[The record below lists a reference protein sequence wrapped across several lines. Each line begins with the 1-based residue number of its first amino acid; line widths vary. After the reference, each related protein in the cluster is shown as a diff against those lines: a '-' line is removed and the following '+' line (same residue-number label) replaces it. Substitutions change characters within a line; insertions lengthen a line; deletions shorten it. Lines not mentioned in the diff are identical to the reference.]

1 MLAIPNETEELA
13 RRLARRIG
21 KTPEDVIRDALTASA
36 RVYGVTDDETTA
48 ADRDAMIAAANE
60 IVRRNQLLPILDART
75 ADEILGYDEFGL
87 PT

>member
-36 RVYGVTDDETTA
+36 RVHGVTADETTA

-75 ADEILGYDEFGL
+75 ADEILGYDEYGL